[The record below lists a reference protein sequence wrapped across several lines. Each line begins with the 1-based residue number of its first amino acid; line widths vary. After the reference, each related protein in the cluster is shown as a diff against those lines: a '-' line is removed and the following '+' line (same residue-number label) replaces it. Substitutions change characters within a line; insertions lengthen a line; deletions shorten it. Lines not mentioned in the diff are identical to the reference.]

1 MTPDKTLAFL
11 TLQVVPEKF
20 IREAAEIMEP
30 EDKNNSF
37 IYALETGKVF
47 KKNNLSPLYLLDS
60 DTMSIYVTSKERMKK
75 MFH

>member
-1 MTPDKTLAFL
+1 MTLSFMTM
-11 TLQVVPEKF
+11 QVVPEKF
-20 IREAAEIMEP
+20 IREAAEIMIE

-47 KKNNLSPLYLLDS
+47 KENNLSPLYLLDS

-75 MFH
+75 KFH

>member
-1 MTPDKTLAFL
+1 MTPDNTLAFL

-20 IREAAEIMEP
+20 IREAAEIMES